1 MKKRVIFTVTNDL
14 SYDQRMARI
23 CTTLGDAGYDI
34 TLVGRKKR
42 CSDSVA
48 DRSYR
53 QVRLY
58 CFFEKGKLFYL
69 EYNIRLFFFLLFQSF
84 DIACGID
91 LDTLLPVYLTAR
103 LRGKTLVYDAHE
115 YFTEM
120 EEVVA
125 RPAIKKAWSML
136 ERTIVPKVKYAY
148 TVSDGY
154 ARMFKEKYGTDFQI
168 VRNATVLNGK
178 PILKKDDCYILYQGS
193 VNVGRGLEALI
204 EAMPH
209 INCKLY
215 ICGQGDVYDDLKA
228 QTQALGLENKVKFW
242 GYIQPEDLK
251 EFTYHATIGITLFT
265 NAGLSNQYSL
275 ANRFFDYMHA
285 AVPQVAMSYP
295 EYQKMNSEFEVADLL
310 QELTPETISTSI
322 NRMLTDREYYKRLRD
337 NCLRAREV
345 YNWQNE
351 AETLKALYGKIG

>member
-14 SYDQRMARI
+14 TYDQRMARI
-23 CTTLGDAGYDI
+23 CTTLVDSGYDI
-34 TLVGRKKR
+34 TLVGRKR
-42 CSDSVA
+42 RTSEDVLERPY
-48 DRSYR
+48 D

-69 EYNIRLFFFLLFQSF
+69 EYNIRLFFFLLFQRF

-91 LDTLLPVYLTAR
+91 LDTLLPVYISAR
-103 LRGKTLVYDAHE
+103 LRRKTLVYDAHE

-136 ERTIVPKVKYAY
+136 ERTLVPKVKYAY

-154 ARMFKEKYGTDFQI
+154 ARMFKEKYGTDFKI

-178 PILKKDDCYILYQGS
+178 PIMDKGDCYILYQGS

-215 ICGQGDVYDDLKA
+215 ICGQGDVYHDLKE
-228 QTQALGLENKVKFW
+228 QTQRMGLEDKITFW
-242 GYIQPEDLK
+242 GYIQPEELK
-251 EFTYHATIGITLFT
+251 EFTYNATIGITLFT

-295 EYQKMNSEFEVADLL
+295 EYEKMNREYKVADLL
-310 QELTPETISTSI
+310 PELTPETIATSI
-322 NRMLTDREYYKRLRD
+322 NRLLADRAYYNELRD
-337 NCLRAREV
+337 NCLKAREV
-345 YNWQNE
+345 YNWQRE
-351 AETLKALYGKIG
+351 AETLKDLYGKIG